1 MITLFLIGS
10 VGSALILGSVPV
22 VLYGL
27 MLETAKERQP
37 VAARA

>member
-10 VGSALILGSVPV
+10 VGSALILGSMPV

-27 MLETAKERQP
+27 MLETAKQRHAVQ
-37 VAARA
+37 A

>member
-10 VGSALILGSVPV
+10 VGSALILGSMPV

-27 MLETAKERQP
+27 MLETAKER
-37 VAARA
+37 RALA